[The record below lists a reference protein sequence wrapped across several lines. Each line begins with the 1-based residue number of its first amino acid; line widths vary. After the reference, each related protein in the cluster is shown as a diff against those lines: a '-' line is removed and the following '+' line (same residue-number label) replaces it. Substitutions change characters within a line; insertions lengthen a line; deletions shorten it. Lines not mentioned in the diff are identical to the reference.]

1 MITCFGEPLLDL
13 FAMPVGST
21 FERADSF
28 KPCPGGAPANVA
40 VILARYGI
48 PVRFIGAV
56 GSGALG
62 DRIVQEIVAAGVD
75 VRGIVRSPLKA
86 GTVFIQVTPEGE
98 REFLGY
104 ADAGSEYDYRVEN
117 YRALQPD
124 PLWDAEWLVV
134 GSGSLPREPI
144 VSALRYV
151 VSHAQEHGVPL
162 YVDLN
167 VRAGTWWSP
176 DAMLERVS
184 WLARQA
190 AVLKA
195 SDDDLRALGL
205 PPTLE
210 TMQELAPQAAKLLSI
225 GAQGAR
231 ALIDG
236 VELFQPA
243 PDEKVV
249 DTTGAGDAFSAGVL
263 TFLYRN
269 LIHPRGNPAVLGDRR
284 VWNTA
289 LVAGCRFGARAVTTV
304 GATEAFREADHTLCP
319 TELWD

>member
-1 MITCFGEPLLDL
+1 VITCFGEPLLDL
-13 FAMPVGST
+13 FALPVGSS
-21 FERADSF
+21 FEHAESF

-40 VILARYGI
+40 VILARYGV

-62 DRIVQEIVAAGVD
+62 DRMVRELSSAGVD
-75 VRGIVRSPLKA
+75 VRGIARSPLKA
-86 GTVFIQVTPEGE
+86 GTVFIQVTHEGE

-124 PLWDAEWLVV
+124 PLQDAEWLVA

-167 VRAGTWWSP
+167 VRPGTWWSR

-190 AVLKA
+190 TVLKA
-195 SDDDLRALGL
+195 SADDLCAMGL
-205 PPTLE
+205 PPKLE
-210 TMQELAPQAAKLLSI
+210 TLQELAPQAVKLLSV
-225 GAQGAR
+225 GAQGAL
-231 ALIDG
+231 ALVDG
-236 VELFQPA
+236 VELRQPA
-243 PDEKVV
+243 PDERVV
-249 DTTGAGDAFSAGVL
+249 DTTGAGDAFTAGVL

-269 LIHPRGNPAVLGDRR
+269 RIHPRANPAVLGDRR

-289 LVAGCRFGARAVTTV
+289 LVAGCRFGARAITTL
-304 GATEAFREADHTLCP
+304 GATEAFRQPDQTLCP
-319 TELWD
+319 TEWD